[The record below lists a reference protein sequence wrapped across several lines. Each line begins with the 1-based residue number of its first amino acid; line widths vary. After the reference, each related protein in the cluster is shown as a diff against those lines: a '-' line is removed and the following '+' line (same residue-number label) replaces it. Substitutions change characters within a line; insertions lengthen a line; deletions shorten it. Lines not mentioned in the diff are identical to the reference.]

1 MKTGTHRRPVIT
13 LTTDFGTAD
22 HYVGTMKGVLLSTC
36 PEALIVDIT
45 HEIRHF
51 DIWSGAY
58 AISQAAPFF
67 PDGTIHVIVV
77 DPGVGTAR
85 RGICCL
91 AGEQL
96 FIAPDNGVLSLAIEE
111 TSSHRSR
118 ELQNPELWRRPAS
131 NTFHGRDLFAPAAA
145 KLAAGML
152 QWDDLGP
159 ELDDMVRLPHSKAV
173 EERPGFWCACV
184 QSVDHFGNVITN
196 LPVGRVPLQPSH
208 FRLSAGGHTVDRF
221 RQTFGEARR
230 DEVFVYAGSSG
241 FYEIGINQESAA
253 KILGTSPGDSI
264 TVEVDD

>member
-1 MKTGTHRRPVIT
+1 MNTGTHRRPVIT
-13 LTTDFGTAD
+13 LTTDFGTTD
-22 HYVGTMKGVLLSTC
+22 HYVGTMKGVLLSIC

-45 HEIRHF
+45 HEVPHF

-58 AISQAAPFF
+58 AISQAAPYF
-67 PDGTIHVIVV
+67 PKGSIHVIVV
-77 DPGVGTAR
+77 DPGVGTLR
-85 RGICCL
+85 RGISCL
-91 AGEQL
+91 AGEQV

-111 TSSHRSR
+111 TSPHRSR

-159 ELDDMVRLPHSKAV
+159 ELEEIVRLPHSKAV
-173 EERPGFWCACV
+173 EERHGFWRASV

-196 LPVGRVPLQPSH
+196 LQVGRVPLQESR
-208 FRLSAGGHTVDRF
+208 FRLSAGGHTVDHF

-253 KILGTSPGDSI
+253 KVLGTAPGDSI
-264 TVEVDD
+264 ILELNA

>member
-1 MKTGTHRRPVIT
+1 MATRRRPVIT
-13 LTTDFGTAD
+13 LTTDFGTTD
-22 HYVGTMKGVLLSTC
+22 HYVGTMKGVLASIC
-36 PEALIVDIT
+36 PDALIVDIT

-67 PDGTIHVIVV
+67 PEGSVHVVVV

-85 RGICCL
+85 RGISCL
-91 AGEQL
+91 VGEQI
-96 FIAPDNGVLSLAIEE
+96 FIAPDNGVLSLAIEQ
-111 TSSHRSR
+111 TSAYRSR
-118 ELQNPELWRRPAS
+118 ELQNPDLWRKPAS

-145 KLAAGML
+145 KLAAGTME
-152 QWDDLGP
+152 WDDLGP
-159 ELDDMVRLPHSKAV
+159 ELEGIVRLPHSKAV
-173 EERPGFWCACV
+173 EERQGLWRACV

-196 LPVGRVPLQPSH
+196 LPVARVPLQKAH
-208 FRLSAGGHTVDRF
+208 FRLSAGGHTVDCF

-230 DEVFVYAGSSG
+230 DELFVYAGSSG

-264 TVEVDD
+264 VLEIHA